1 MNCMLNRKAVN
12 PCRITRGFSFSRIG
26 GEFLASAYE
35 VILPVF
41 RHRITGFETGE
52 GEQTYSLTTKQP
64 LVSMEAGR

>member
-1 MNCMLNRKAVN
+1 MNCMLNRKGVN

-41 RHRITGFETGE
+41 HYKITGFEIGD
-52 GEQTYSLTTKQP
+52 GGQTYSLTAKQP
-64 LVSMEAGR
+64 SFRMEAGR